1 MLPAVRA
8 PYHESEDVS
17 AGAGTRATDNT
28 TPVGELAEKGAD
40 NGRKAQFPVVSTL
53 GARDVA

>member
-1 MLPAVRA
+1 MLPVVLA
-8 PYHESEDVS
+8 PYHEPEDV
-17 AGAGTRATDNT
+17 ATGTGTRATDNT

-40 NGRKAQFPVVSTL
+40 NGRKAQFSVVSTL